1 MEYDLE
7 SSFLFLESNLESKF
21 LFLESNKSLICK
33 THGLK

>member
-7 SSFLFLESNLESKF
+7 SSFLFLESNLESNF